1 METQKGAKIGFVSRI
16 DFGSKGFRQSAVRES
31 FRILEKDEG
40 THFNVLVGGLVAQK
54 AIVEQMKA
62 YVKEKSAKLAPK
74 ERAARRA
81 EFEESFL
88 RKCARELAKI
98 IPEVR
103 GSDPENPK
111 NERILDLF
119 IVTSPAFDGEVG
131 ERIAHLLAEERK
143 DVRVGDNPGSERLV
157 VKYVDK
163 VIWILTPVKAVWM
176 RGDYYSTAA
185 ERVIKDKIKQ
195 TSQGSPDC
203 YVVCGFGSSIH
214 KPKGEL
220 RYQYFSVP
228 ACHRLEDTRIAEN
241 QVGVSVLEYSADGRR
256 RSYRTHSLKDLTSR
270 ELGFIVPP
278 ERASANQKKIIE
290 RLKVRGSLTP
300 GIIKHD
306 LGLSVKDIE
315 REMASLMRKKTF
327 RRNGENWPGIYY
339 QEHGRKY
346 YFDLDYIQNRLR
358 YAPLVGP
365 FQEDRIVGFACLHA
379 GSVETDYN
387 FFVNRVPEIILTQ
400 NAQLLVG
407 AGDII
412 EGNEHDL
419 MIKGE
424 VIGGAD
430 NTVQEK
436 WAANMIGMVISKVFK
451 TRFDQAMQ
459 GVDKDKLNSEKII
472 ELVKAAL
479 LVFNV
484 IPGNHDLWSK
494 KHGHNPLEIFRSTLE
509 AYLNAHIQNTLSGYK
524 LPFVPVG
531 HIVGERVISESVH
544 QLPSGLKL
552 SVQHPHLSRAKTTSI
567 RPQEMLEF
575 GKRMGCQVT
584 IGANFHV
591 GEIVNEWDMDLGQC
605 VCMELGTIKHGSN
618 FERNKMKTVDQ
629 GVGSLKI
636 VSKGQRIIMTEGVFD
651 GEDNPGPPINNLD
664 VINMFLQKIGIVP
677 IK

>member
-203 YVVCGFGSSIH
+203 YVVGGFGSSIH

-220 RYQYFSVP
+220 RYQYFSV
-228 ACHRLEDTRIAEN
+228 R
-241 QVGVSVLEYSADGRR
+241 
-256 RSYRTHSLKDLTSR
+256 
-270 ELGFIVPP
+270 
-278 ERASANQKKIIE
+278 
-290 RLKVRGSLTP
+290 
-300 GIIKHD
+300 
-306 LGLSVKDIE
+306 
-315 REMASLMRKKTF
+315 
-327 RRNGENWPGIYY
+327 
-339 QEHGRKY
+339 
-346 YFDLDYIQNRLR
+346 
-358 YAPLVGP
+358 
-365 FQEDRIVGFACLHA
+365 
-379 GSVETDYN
+379 
-387 FFVNRVPEIILTQ
+387 
-400 NAQLLVG
+400 
-407 AGDII
+407 
-412 EGNEHDL
+412 
-419 MIKGE
+419 
-424 VIGGAD
+424 
-430 NTVQEK
+430 
-436 WAANMIGMVISKVFK
+436 
-451 TRFDQAMQ
+451 
-459 GVDKDKLNSEKII
+459 
-472 ELVKAAL
+472 
-479 LVFNV
+479 
-484 IPGNHDLWSK
+484 
-494 KHGHNPLEIFRSTLE
+494 
-509 AYLNAHIQNTLSGYK
+509 
-524 LPFVPVG
+524 
-531 HIVGERVISESVH
+531 
-544 QLPSGLKL
+544 
-552 SVQHPHLSRAKTTSI
+552 
-567 RPQEMLEF
+567 
-575 GKRMGCQVT
+575 
-584 IGANFHV
+584 
-591 GEIVNEWDMDLGQC
+591 
-605 VCMELGTIKHGSN
+605 
-618 FERNKMKTVDQ
+618 
-629 GVGSLKI
+629 
-636 VSKGQRIIMTEGVFD
+636 
-651 GEDNPGPPINNLD
+651 
-664 VINMFLQKIGIVP
+664 
-677 IK
+677 